1 MNHDRNNVI
10 LFLKKVFDLQFKD
23 DKKIKIASATERP
36 TLDLMDQIE
45 ELHSALLEK
54 WDKINEMRNEL
65 KSEYVPTSVCTHL
78 EQCIKET
85 EVRMFQTQSKFC
97 LVFGNA
103 IRANNLLGQKC
114 I

>member
-1 MNHDRNNVI
+1 MNNDWNNVI
-10 LFLKKVFDLQFKD
+10 LLLKILFDLQFKD

-36 TLDLMDQIE
+36 TLELVDQIE
-45 ELHSALLEK
+45 ELHAALLEK

-85 EVRMFQTQSKFC
+85 EVKMF
-97 LVFGNA
+97 
-103 IRANNLLGQKC
+103 
-114 I
+114 